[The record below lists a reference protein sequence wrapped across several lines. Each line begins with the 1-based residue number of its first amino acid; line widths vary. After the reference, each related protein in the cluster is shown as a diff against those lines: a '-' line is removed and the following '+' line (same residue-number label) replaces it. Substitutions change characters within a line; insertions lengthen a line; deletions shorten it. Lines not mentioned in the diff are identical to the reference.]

1 VLVPTTLVLLLAQA
15 PDLPVWTLDDA
26 LGAFLRSS
34 PELDEA
40 RARERS
46 AQADVTQAGL
56 APNPEASITAG
67 NIPLQANVTG
77 SGDGPGLSRNAVLS
91 LALSQA
97 FELGRKR
104 EKRVAAATSR
114 VAATRTSYDDA
125 LRLAR
130 FELARAFWQALAAKE
145 KRVLAEEIRAR
156 YAETARISRARF
168 EAEDISAADLD
179 KIVLEGSRQENEVAD
194 ARSAEAVAIQELL
207 RLVGPGAPPA
217 VAVAGE
223 LAAPPAPPA
232 DPAELSRRAREARPD
247 VRAARQRVETARRDL
262 ALAEAQ
268 AVPDLTLGVTY
279 THSQATPAGDNPD
292 TLAFTAGLPLPFSH
306 RNQGEVAKARIELET
321 AGRAVAAAEAHADRE
336 TAEALSRLS
345 TAEEKAR
352 RYDQGMLARARRALE
367 VAEKAYREGAASL
380 LQLLEAERT
389 SIQLRQDALD
399 TLFELRTARLEVDR
413 AAGGVAAAE
422 RTSP

>member
-1 VLVPTTLVLLLAQA
+1 VLVPTALLLLLAQA

-26 LGAFLRSS
+26 LAAFLRSS

-46 AQADVTQAGL
+46 SQADVTQAGL
-56 APNPEASITAG
+56 APNPEASITVG

-77 SGDGPGLSRNAVLS
+77 SGNGSGLSRNAVSS
-91 LALSQA
+91 LALSRA

-114 VAATRTSYDDA
+114 VAATRASYDDA
-125 LRLAR
+125 VRLAR
-130 FELARAFWQALAAKE
+130 FELARAFWQALVAKE

-194 ARSAEAVAIQELL
+194 ARTSEAVATQELL

-223 LAAPPAPPA
+223 LAAPPATPP
-232 DPAELSRRAREARPD
+232 DPAELSRRARDARPD
-247 VRAARQRVETARRDL
+247 VRGARQRVETARRDL

-268 AVPDLTLGVTY
+268 AVPDLTLGVSY
-279 THSQATPAGDNPD
+279 THSQATLAGDNPD

-321 AGRAVAAAEAHADRE
+321 AGRAVAAAEARADRE
-336 TAEALSRLS
+336 IAEALSRLS
-345 TAEEKAR
+345 AAEEKAR
-352 RYDQGMLARARRALE
+352 RYDEGMLARARRALE
-367 VAEKAYREGAASL
+367 VAEKAYRQGAASL

-413 AAGGVAAAE
+413 AAGAVAGAE